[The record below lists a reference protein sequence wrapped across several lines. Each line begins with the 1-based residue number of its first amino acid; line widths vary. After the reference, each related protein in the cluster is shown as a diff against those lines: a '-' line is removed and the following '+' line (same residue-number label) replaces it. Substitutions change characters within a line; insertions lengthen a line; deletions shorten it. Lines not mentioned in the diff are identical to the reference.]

1 MEKQCPFFQEADYIS
16 SPSLCRENCALYV
29 KAHNV
34 PNGCALEVIALA
46 LSATS
51 NGLPVRFT
59 ILEE

>member
-1 MEKQCPFFQEADYIS
+1 MEKQCPFLQDAGYIS
-16 SPSLCRENCALYV
+16 GPAYCRENCALYV

-51 NGLPVRFT
+51 NGFPVRYT
-59 ILEE
+59 IREE